1 MTDIPNGAT
10 RTARATIA
18 IALIGLFGTSL
29 AAFFQWK
36 SNLEVE
42 NKRLEGKLAL
52 EEKRF
57 RYELLLRATEP
68 ESEQDRRALLKFY
81 HEAGLVDGLEK
92 LIEKYAEEESGFIP
106 RSSGTSGGPV
116 FDSPL
121 NRFLEIASTRDGR
134 RPTVDQR
141 VKEAVRLALLGQ
153 SKNIAR
159 ARMLLAEAGYP
170 SGFTVEIPL
179 DLYKSAGGNE
189 KELETFTKTLFQIGI
204 RVDLKR

>member
-1 MTDIPNGAT
+1 MTDKAYGAT
-10 RTARATIA
+10 RASRATIA
-18 IALIGLFGTSL
+18 IALIGLFGTSV

-36 SNLEVE
+36 SNLEIE
-42 NKRLEGKLAL
+42 NKRFEGQLAL

-68 ESEQDRRALLKFY
+68 ESEQDRRTLLKFY

-92 LIEKYAEEESGFIP
+92 LIEKYAEEENSFIP
-106 RSSGTSGGPV
+106 RSGATSSGSE

-121 NRFLEIASTRDGR
+121 NRFLAIASTRDGR
-134 RPTVDQR
+134 RPTADQR
-141 VKEAVRLALLGQ
+141 VQEAVRLALLGQ
-153 SKNIAR
+153 PKNISR

-179 DLYKSAGGNE
+179 DLYKSAGGSE
-189 KELETFTKTLFQIGI
+189 KELGTFVDALFQIGI
-204 RVDLKR
+204 RLDLKR

>member
-42 NKRLEGKLAL
+42 NKRLEGQLAL

-134 RPTVDQR
+134 RPTVDQG

-153 SKNIAR
+153 SKILHGHACYWLKQAILR
-159 ARMLLAEAGYP
+159 ALLWRYHLI
-170 SGFTVEIPL
+170 F
-179 DLYKSAGGNE
+179 
-189 KELETFTKTLFQIGI
+189 I
-204 RVDLKR
+204 RVPVVTKRNLKRLPKHYSKLVSG